1 MKELKK
7 KNPKH
12 VNSSTVL
19 LLYFIA
25 FTCFFIAQ
33 KYQLPGL
40 YDHVVRRLVTGPL
53 DPAAG
58 RQCGNSLGTDG
69 SRTRLPG
76 EAVTRPQWVLPACPK
91 DHSNQTTL
99 CQKHCPAPELRGRT
113 PWGSVHSHHQ
123 TKFRSTLDHWPQSTP
138 MPSVSSSFHMK
149 SWSTPRITGELQIKI
164 TATCFIQ
171 KNYLRRIK
179 PIHFKYIKFSP

>member
-1 MKELKK
+1 MKQLKKK

-25 FTCFFIAQ
+25 LTCFFIAQ

-58 RQCGNSLGTDG
+58 RQRGWLTADTDG

-76 EAVTRPQWVLPACPK
+76 EAVKHPQRVPPACPK
-91 DHSNQTTL
+91 DHGNQTTL
-99 CQKHCPAPELRGRT
+99 CQKHCPAPELRGRA
-113 PWGSVHSHHQ
+113 PWGSVPSPPNKIQVNFGPLTTEHTPAFSVFLLPHEKLIHTTSH
-123 TKFRSTLDHWPQSTP
+123 W
-138 MPSVSSSFHMK
+138 
-149 SWSTPRITGELQIKI
+149 G
-164 TATCFIQ
+164 TA
-171 KNYLRRIK
+171 N
-179 PIHFKYIKFSP
+179 